1 MYRDQMQLPIVP
13 LSAGFLGLRRES
25 GVKFS
30 KRGMK
35 KIPLCLKKPACSQ
48 VVICFKPGKLLTEV
62 IGRNRT
68 KYSGGKKKLLET
80 TAEEKLCYLW

>member
-1 MYRDQMQLPIVP
+1 MRSPIAPLP
-13 LSAGFLGLRRES
+13 AGFLGAAYRI
-25 GVKFS
+25 GS
-30 KRGMK
+30 KIQGEGDEK
-35 KIPLCLKKPACSQ
+35 SPPCLKNPACSRL
-48 VVICFKPGKLLTEV
+48 VICFKPGELLTEV